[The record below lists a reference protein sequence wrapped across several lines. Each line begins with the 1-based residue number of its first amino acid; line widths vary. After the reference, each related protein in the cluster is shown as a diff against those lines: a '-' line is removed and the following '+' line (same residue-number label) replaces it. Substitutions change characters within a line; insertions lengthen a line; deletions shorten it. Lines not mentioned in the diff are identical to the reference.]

1 MEDLQGHNKGTGRCS
16 SILFEQEGHVEMALV
31 WMTFEV
37 MACHSAGTFS
47 VKQVI
52 CKVKWIHS

>member
-1 MEDLQGHNKGTGRCS
+1 MFPNPLSEREGR
-16 SILFEQEGHVEMALV
+16 VEMAPV
-31 WMTFEV
+31 AMTFGV

-52 CKVKWIHS
+52 CKVKWIHSQSQHQCTGRP

>member
-1 MEDLQGHNKGTGRCS
+1 MFPNSLSEREGR
-16 SILFEQEGHVEMALV
+16 VEMAPV
-31 WMTFEV
+31 GMTFGV

-52 CKVKWIHS
+52 CKVKWIHSQRQHQCTGRP